1 MVNIDSSASSTK
13 ICNFNKLSIACY
25 FLLRQENNYTL
36 DLVDNPEDSR
46 SNLGIWFS
54 ELVAFLGTESLFSGW
69 SEF

>member
-1 MVNIDSSASSTK
+1 MVNIDSSASSKK